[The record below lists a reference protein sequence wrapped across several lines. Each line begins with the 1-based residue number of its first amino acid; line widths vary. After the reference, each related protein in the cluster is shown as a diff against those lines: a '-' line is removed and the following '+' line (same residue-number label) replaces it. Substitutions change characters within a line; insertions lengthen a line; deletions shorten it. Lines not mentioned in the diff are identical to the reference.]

1 MSHRQQSSRSAV
13 YRLAAARAISITG
26 GAAAFTA
33 LMFAVYERTGHSPVW
48 LSAALLVTF
57 GMHGVLGWFAG
68 ALGDRFDRRRVL
80 ILSDLAGVAVYL
92 AMVPVTDA
100 GWLLV
105 FGFLAAVAE
114 SPFLSSSSA
123 AVPALVD
130 DPTQIDRANSLVS
143 AGTSLGIFLGP
154 AIGGLLVNAVGPG
167 TVFAANAV
175 TFAVSAVLVWSIRRP
190 FSEARSSESDE
201 HRGVLAGLR
210 FVRAEPV
217 LRRIAI
223 AFAIMVLFIG
233 LVMVA
238 DLPLV
243 QLFFD
248 RPADVSRAYGFLI
261 AAWGLGSVLGSFAGR
276 VVNARNELR
285 LLVAMNLGFALA
297 MGLMG
302 VSPVFLPVL
311 LFVLTNGVCDA
322 VSFVAVRGIQ
332 QRRSPDAVR
341 SRVMASTDALM
352 NLGVAVGYVV
362 AGPLV
367 AWLGPRLVYV
377 AAGIGA
383 LIATG
388 MLLPLWRLRPPEDQ
402 AEDQAKDQAEE
413 QAEAVPRF
421 TSAEE
426 LEVAPAPTGGRAR
439 VD

>member
-1 MSHRQQSSRSAV
+1 MSHRPQSSRSAV
-13 YRLAAARAISITG
+13 YRLAAARAISHAG

-33 LMFAVYERTGHSPVW
+33 LMFAVYERTDHDPFW

-68 ALGDRFDRRRVL
+68 ALGDRFDRKRVL
-80 ILSDLAGVAVYL
+80 ILSDLAGVAVYA
-92 AMVPVTDA
+92 AMTPVTDA
-100 GWLLV
+100 GWLLL

-130 DPTQIDRANSLVS
+130 DPSELDRANSLVS

-154 AIGGLLVNAVGPG
+154 AIGGLLVDVVGAG
-167 TVFAANAV
+167 GVFAANAV
-175 TFAVSAVLVWSIRRP
+175 TFAVSAALVWSIRRP
-190 FSEARSSESDE
+190 FSEARSTSSSE

-210 FVRAEPV
+210 FVRREPV
-217 LRRIAI
+217 LRRITI
-223 AFAIMVLFIG
+223 AFAVMVMFIG

-243 QLFFD
+243 EVYFD
-248 RPADVSRAYGFLI
+248 EQADVSRAYGFLI

-276 VVNARNELR
+276 WVNARNELR
-285 LLVAMNLGFALA
+285 LLVVMNLGFAVA

-302 VSPVFLPVL
+302 ISPVYWPVL
-311 LFVLTNGVCDA
+311 VFVLANGLFDA

-332 QRRSPDAVR
+332 QRRAPDAVR

-352 NLGVAVGYVV
+352 NLGVAVGYVA

-377 AAGIGA
+377 ASGVGA
-383 LIATG
+383 LAASAV
-388 MLLPLWRLRPPEDQ
+388 LLPLWRERSAREAAQVPASDVARP
-402 AEDQAKDQAEE
+402 
-413 QAEAVPRF
+413 PRF

-426 LEVAPAPTGGRAR
+426 LESAPLPAAATRGR
-439 VD
+439 D

>member
-1 MSHRQQSSRSAV
+1 V
-13 YRLAAARAISITG
+13 YRLAVARAISITG
-26 GAAAFTA
+26 GTAAFTA
-33 LMFAVYERTGHSPVW
+33 LMFTVYERTGHDPLW

-57 GMHGVLGWFAG
+57 GLHGVLGWFAG
-68 ALGDRFDRRRVL
+68 ALGDRFDRRKVL
-80 ILSDLAGVAVYL
+80 ILSDVAGAAVYL
-92 AMVPVTDA
+92 TMAPVSDA
-100 GWLLV
+100 GWLLL

-114 SPFLSSSSA
+114 SPFISSSSA

-130 DPTQIDRANSLVS
+130 DPSQIDRANSLVS
-143 AGTSLGIFLGP
+143 AGTSVGIFLGP
-154 AIGGLLVNAVGPG
+154 AIGGVLVDAVGPG
-167 TVFAANAV
+167 AVFGGNAV
-175 TFAVSAVLVWSIRRP
+175 TFGVSAALVWSIRRP
-190 FSEARSSESDE
+190 FSEARASGSDE

-210 FVRAEPV
+210 FVRSDPV

-223 AFAIMVLFIG
+223 SFTVMVLFIG

-243 QLFFD
+243 QVFYD
-248 RPADVSRAYGFLI
+248 RPSDVSRAYGFLI
-261 AAWGLGSVLGSFAGR
+261 AAWGLGSVLGSIAGR

-285 LLVAMNLGFALA
+285 LLVAVNVGFALA
-297 MGLMG
+297 MALMG
-302 VSPVFLPVL
+302 VSPVYWPVL

-352 NLGVAVGYVV
+352 NLGVAAGYIV

-377 AAGIGA
+377 AAGVGA

-388 MLLPLWRLRPPEDQ
+388 VLLPLWWLPPPADGVVVDPS
-402 AEDQAKDQAEE
+402 APDVDP
-413 QAEAVPRF
+413 VPRY

-426 LEVAPAPTGGRAR
+426 LEVAPTPGGARTR